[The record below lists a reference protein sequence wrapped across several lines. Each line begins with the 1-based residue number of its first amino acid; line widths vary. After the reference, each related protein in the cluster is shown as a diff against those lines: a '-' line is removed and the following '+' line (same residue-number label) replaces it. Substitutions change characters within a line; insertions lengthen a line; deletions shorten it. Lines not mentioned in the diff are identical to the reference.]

1 MLRNIWTPLADGQP
15 VQHKEPGQLI
25 YLQDTRA
32 ECFYYIVSGTVK
44 CYISSPEGE
53 ERILTL
59 PHAGELIGEAAFF
72 DRQPRVSSAVAVTPC
87 QLVEVDRSGL
97 VAGFVGQTAIKTNE
111 VIQKALGGVLFIDE
125 AYSLASGGENDFG
138 REAIETLLK
147 AMEDHRDEL
156 VVIAAGYD
164 GPMER
169 FIGSNPGLESR
180 FNKFIHFPDY
190 NGAEL
195 LEMFRLQC
203 KKNGYSL
210 TPEAEARAAELFN
223 ELYENRD
230 ENFGNGRTVRNL
242 FEDAV
247 VRQSD
252 RVAALPSP
260 GREELM
266 ALLPEDLESEDE

>member
-1 MLRNIWTPLADGQP
+1 MLKKG
-15 VQHKEPGQLI
+15 
-25 YLQDTRA
+25 
-32 ECFYYIVSGTVK
+32 
-44 CYISSPEGE
+44 
-53 ERILTL
+53 
-59 PHAGELIGEAAFF
+59 
-72 DRQPRVSSAVAVTPC
+72 

-97 VAGFVGQTAIKTNE
+97 VAGYVGQTALKTQE
-111 VIQKALGGVLFIDE
+111 VIKSALGGVLFIDE

-164 GPMER
+164 GPMEK
-169 FIGSNPGLESR
+169 FISSNPGLESR
-180 FNKFIHFPDY
+180 FNKFIHFQDY

-203 KKNGYSL
+203 KKNGYTL

-223 ELYENRD
+223 VLYENRD

-252 RVAALPSP
+252 RVAVLPSP